1 MFCVGGAPV
10 PDPRTAI
17 CAQCSKPITL
27 EDTIVFRFG
36 VLGHL
41 DCRRPRVLNAEER
54 TLVFVY
60 CQDHEICDC
69 RPCGAK
75 FCLREVASIDQ
86 FGIRSFTCPWCHA
99 DLVDSVRAH
108 LYACTRLPAEVRR
121 RAKLAREAAQ
131 LLVKRSHELRGA
143 ADVLMREAES
153 ALHEL
158 RRTIRESPRRRA
170 S

>member
-1 MFCVGGAPV
+1 MS
-10 PDPRTAI
+10 DPGTAI
-17 CAQCSKPITL
+17 CPQCSETITP
-27 EDTIVFRFG
+27 EDTIVFRLG
-36 VLGHL
+36 VVGHL

-60 CQDHEICDC
+60 CQDHQMCDC
-69 RPCGAK
+69 KSCGVK
-75 FCLREVASIDQ
+75 LRLREIASIDQ

-108 LYACTRLPAEVRR
+108 LYACPRLPAEVRR

-143 ADVLMREAES
+143 ADVLMREAEG

>member
-1 MFCVGGAPV
+1 MS
-10 PDPRTAI
+10 DPHTAT
-17 CAQCSKPITL
+17 CPQCSKFITP

-60 CQDHEICDC
+60 CRDHHICDC
-69 RPCGAK
+69 TPCRVQLR
-75 FCLREVASIDQ
+75 LREVASSDQ
-86 FGIRSFTCPWCHA
+86 FGVRSFTCPWCHA

-108 LYACTRLPAEVRR
+108 LDGCTMLPAEVRR
-121 RAKLAREAAQ
+121 RAKLAREAAR
-131 LLVKRSHELRGA
+131 LLVKRSQELNGS

-158 RRTIRESPRRRA
+158 RRTIRESPRPRA